1 MPGEPDS
8 AKGQPAL
15 SEAALFGLCPRCGE
29 RTLFAGPIA
38 FAERCGSCDLEF
50 SRFNV
55 GDGPAAFLTMIVG
68 AVVVILALTL
78 QLSVEPPWWVHV
90 ILWVPLTTL
99 GVIGGLRLA
108 KAALLWSEYRQKAGE
123 AGRK

>member
-1 MPGEPDS
+1 LFSGWVRFADRCS
-8 AKGQPAL
+8 AC
-15 SEAALFGLCPRCGE
+15 GLDIS
-29 RTLFAGPIA
+29 A
-38 FAERCGSCDLEF
+38 
-50 SRFNV
+50 FNV

-68 AVVVILALTL
+68 AIVVGLALTL

-90 ILWVPLTTL
+90 LLWVPLTTA